1 MNPEEMTVE
10 QHLTVLYL
18 LDIAEGEEVSAVD
31 VDGFSD
37 RPEGAVLL
45 RLTQTQTSGQRP
57 KLAYEIARDGSHR
70 RHSPQEKSFST
81 TTPQNVWRG
90 QNVESFPGVWYPF
103 RTPTDQEWLELRQQL
118 GRDPLDPLTALEP
131 ILDAVAPDQE
141 LETESGEAPL
151 DAERPAPEGSPEEL
165 PRPPEQPSDD
175 GA

>member
-1 MNPEEMTVE
+1 MNPEETTVE

-37 RPEGAVLL
+37 LPEGGVLL
-45 RLTQTQTSGQRP
+45 RLTQTQTSGQRLM
-57 KLAYEIARDGSHR
+57 LAYEIARDGSHR
-70 RHSPQEKSFST
+70 RHWPQENGFLA

-141 LETESGEAPL
+141 LKTESGEAPL